1 MTRLNMLCGSKKKK
15 GSFSLLGG
23 RRKVHPTGAVNEGSW
38 LRNMTADESLT
49 MVAIAPI
56 LFRGLAPG
64 ELVYALDIH
73 ARIVKMQFAWELSPP
88 EVGKLKNLILEHD
101 RLL

>member
-1 MTRLNMLCGSKKKK
+1 
-15 GSFSLLGG
+15 
-23 RRKVHPTGAVNEGSW
+23 VHPTGAVNEGSW

-64 ELVYALDIH
+64 ELVYALDIQL
-73 ARIVKMQFAWELSPP
+73 R
-88 EVGKLKNLILEHD
+88 
-101 RLL
+101 